1 MIKKIDICYE
11 TAITISN
18 FAAYVGVTPSAVTRW
33 RDAGYLEGA
42 WVESPTCK
50 GARRLAGYEEAA
62 AALKKNNP
70 SLYQRHKATF
80 NKQKK
85 QPKKSGALSELDS
98 FIDGD
103 HRLKL
108 EKAKADKA
116 HYDALNAQAAYE
128 KTMGT
133 LVEREIVRKEAR
145 SEAAR
150 VSANLLNIPAR
161 LAAQLAWIDDESE
174 IREVLDREIRQV
186 LNDLADGKD

>member
-1 MIKKIDICYE
+1 MNRNYD
-11 TAITISN
+11 TAITCSN
-18 FAAYVGVTPSAVTRW
+18 FAAYAGVKPASVTRW
-33 RDAGYLEGA
+33 RDEGYLDGA
-42 WVESPTCK
+42 WVDSPT
-50 GARRLAGYEEAA
+50 GNPARRRLAGYEEAV

-70 SLYQRHKATF
+70 KLYQQHRARFSKAKKTA
-80 NKQKK
+80 NKPAAKT
-85 QPKKSGALSELDS
+85 ELDS

-128 KTMGT
+128 QTMGT
-133 LVEREIVRKEAR
+133 LVEREVVRKEAR

-150 VSANLLNIPAR
+150 ISANLLNIPAR
-161 LAAQLAWIDDESE
+161 LAAQLASIDDESE